1 MGKDQGG
8 TGAVGRSYHVQFTRK
23 AEQELREL
31 PSQIQK
37 RVGRWVDLLAEN
49 PRRTGTRQLEG
60 RPELRRVHVG
70 KDYVIVYMIHEEEI
84 LVLVVRVGHRKEVY
98 RRLPD

>member
-1 MGKDQGG
+1 MGKGKGG
-8 TGAVGRSYHVQFTRK
+8 IGAVSRTYRVRFTRK
-23 AEQELREL
+23 ATLELRGL
-31 PSQIQK
+31 PPQIQR
-37 RVGRWVDLLAEN
+37 RVARWMDLLAEN
-49 PRRTGTRQLEG
+49 PRRRGTKQLEG

-70 KDYVIVYMIHEEEI
+70 KDYVVVYTIREEEI